1 MHIARFPLTVSLI
14 LLAACHQ
21 SAKDPSNL
29 SRDQVLTARQQYAV
43 EVVSCDLSQEY
54 GTEFPYSD
62 YVRLRIANHS
72 NLKLPY
78 LTILTKRYDENGVMV
93 GSSRA
98 PSIPIADLKPG
109 QAVEYDYYPRG
120 HLGPVVKKVKVE
132 IEQLIDPDAEKF
144 FPELRTAEH

>member
-1 MHIARFPLTVSLI
+1 MHIDRFPLTVSLI
-14 LLAACHQ
+14 LLAACNQ
-21 SAKDPSNL
+21 SAKDPSNF
-29 SRDQVLTARQQYAV
+29 SREQVLTARQQYAV
-43 EVVSCDLSQEY
+43 EVISYDLSQEY

-109 QAVEYDYYPRG
+109 QTVEYDYYPRG
-120 HLGPVVKKVKVE
+120 HLGTVVKKIKVE
-132 IEQLIDPDAEKF
+132 IEQLIDPDAERF
-144 FPELRTAEH
+144 FPELRAAER